1 MLSGVGQFPPF
12 FGPASRLGAKSGV
25 VISAAVVLVVANT
38 VDLSAIASV
47 GSACSLL
54 IFVLVGAAGYRLRS
68 TTGASAAI
76 ILVGIAATLV
86 VLAFFVVDTFRNAPQ
101 TFTAI
106 VVIAVLAVG
115 LDVVWKR
122 ARGPLPPAEVARDA
136 PSAPV

>member
-1 MLSGVGQFPPF
+1 
-12 FGPASRLGAKSGV
+12 
-25 VISAAVVLVVANT
+25 
-38 VDLSAIASV
+38 
-47 GSACSLL
+47 
-54 IFVLVGAAGYRLRS
+54 
-68 TTGASAAI
+68 
-76 ILVGIAATLV
+76 V

>member
-1 MLSGVGQFPPF
+1 ML
-12 FGPASRLGAKSGV
+12 
-25 VISAAVVLVVANT
+25 ISAAVVLFVANT

-76 ILVGIAATLV
+76 ILVGIAATRV

-106 VVIAVLAVG
+106 VVIAALAVG

-122 ARGPLPPAEVARDA
+122 ARGEPPAST
-136 PSAPV
+136 PLAPVSQG

>member
-1 MLSGVGQFPPF
+1 VEAAGADSHHLQPG
-12 FGPASRLGAKSGV
+12 GPG
-25 VISAAVVLVVANT
+25 T
-38 VDLSAIASV
+38 E
-47 GSACSLL
+47 LL
-54 IFVLVGAAGYRLRS
+54 LRFARAGHDAGYRLRA

-106 VVIAVLAVG
+106 VIIAALAVA

-122 ARGPLPPAEVARDA
+122 ARGPLPPIEAARDA
-136 PSAPV
+136 SSAPV